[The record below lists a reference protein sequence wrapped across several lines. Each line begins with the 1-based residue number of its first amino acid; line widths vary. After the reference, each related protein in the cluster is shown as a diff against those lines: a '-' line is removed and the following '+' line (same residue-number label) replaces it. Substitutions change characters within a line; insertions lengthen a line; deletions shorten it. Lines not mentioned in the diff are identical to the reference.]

1 MEIMGPKFYLL
12 KLVEFNKIHV
22 MDQQNYQ
29 TIFSNGNSFPFNKS
43 ESVVGSNAWRV
54 LLESENVKE
63 LQDIK
68 NCITRLLRQKLIREE
83 LRLTLE
89 TFQFEGTD
97 GERRIL
103 LDSLASMVKKM
114 TNILYKKCFAVSI
127 VKQKSVR
134 ENIKQLENKFNLEN
148 FSKVAY

>member
-1 MEIMGPKFYLL
+1 MGPKFYLL

-29 TIFSNGNSFPFNKS
+29 YLFQNGKSCPLHNS
-43 ESVVGSNAWRV
+43 ESIVGSNAWRV

-89 TFQFEGTD
+89 SFQFEGTE

-127 VKQKSVR
+127 VKQKSVKDD
-134 ENIKQLENKFNLEN
+134 IK
-148 FSKVAY
+148 